1 MKLNKDSTK
10 QNLSPESECNI
21 SSEEQKNNPS
31 NQTSNNEFKTPVSTG
46 SSVDSNINSKMRTS
60 YICLDN
66 GKVIIKGNQIET
78 MVP

>member
-1 MKLNKDSTK
+1 MKSNKDSTK
-10 QNLSPESECNI
+10 QNLSPESEYNI

-31 NQTSNNEFKTPVSTG
+31 NQISNNEFKTPVVTG
-46 SSVDSNINSKMRTS
+46 SSIDSNTNPKMHTS

-66 GKVIIKGNQIET
+66 GKVIIKGDQIET